1 MNFWRVV
8 LAGLVS
14 IVAFSLLTVFIFATI
29 ASAAKSGPK
38 VPKNSILELTLNKPI
53 SERTTDNP
61 FSGASVLSGKFGSPK
76 QGLDDIVKVIRMATV
91 DKRIKGI
98 YLNVSTVQAGWATTE
113 AIRKELLDFKKS
125 GKFIYAYSEGY
136 SEKAYYLAS
145 VADKVFLY
153 PEGGLEM
160 NGVNVTIAFYKGLTE
175 KLGVEITPIR
185 HGKFKSAVEP
195 FLRKDMSPENKMMTQ
210 EFIGDIWENFLENIS
225 KSRNISKEDLRQI
238 VNTMAIRQ
246 PKDALNKRLVDG
258 LLYEDEVTN
267 ELRKKLG
274 LKEKDKVKKVS
285 FDTYKEVK
293 PSSVGIKQKGKEKMA
308 VVYCVG
314 EISSGEGDEE
324 SIGSVTSAAAIRKA
338 RLDDEVKAVVIRVN
352 SPGGSALASDVIWRE
367 VVLTKKVKP
376 VVVSMGDVAASGGYY
391 ISCAA
396 NKIFA
401 EPNTITGSIGVFGL
415 MPNAQKL
422 LNDKLGINYDG
433 VKIGEFADLGA
444 IYRPLTEKEQAI
456 IQESVDQTY
465 ETFITRVAQGRGITK
480 AEVDSIGQGRVWS
493 GVDALKIKL
502 VDELGGLPEAI
513 KEAEKLGK
521 LTKGKY
527 KIVQYP
533 EKQDFIT
540 KLLNKD
546 KDMSTEIKAQIA
558 KELDLYQ
565 AVQTLK
571 QAQKGVQ
578 ARLLYDFIID

>member
-8 LAGLVS
+8 LASLVS
-14 IVAFSLLTVFIFATI
+14 IVAFLLLVVFIFATI
-29 ASAAKSGPK
+29 ASASKSKPK
-38 VPKNSILELTLNKPI
+38 VNKNSILELTFDKPI
-53 SERTTDNP
+53 SERATDNP
-61 FSGASVLSGKFGSPK
+61 FSGASLLGGKTGSTK
-76 QGLDDIVKVIRMATV
+76 QGLEDIVKVIRMAAV

-98 YLNVSTVQAGWATTE
+98 YLNVSSVQAGWASTE
-113 AIRKELLDFKKS
+113 AIRKELLEFKKS

-136 SEKAYYLAS
+136 TEKAYYLAS

-153 PEGGLEM
+153 PEGGFEL

-175 KLGVEITPIR
+175 KLGIEIVPIR

-210 EFIGDIWENFLENIS
+210 EFIGDIWENFLENTA
-225 KSRNISKEDLRQI
+225 KSRSISKEELRQI
-238 VNTMAIRQ
+238 ANTMAIRK
-246 PKDALNKRLVDG
+246 PKDALNKKLVDG
-258 LLYEDEVTN
+258 LLYEDEVMN

-274 LKEKDKVKKVS
+274 LKEKDKINRVS
-285 FDTYKEVK
+285 FNTYKEVK
-293 PSSVGIKQKGKEKMA
+293 PSSVGLKEKGKDKIA

-324 SIGSVTSAAAIRKA
+324 SIGSVSTAAAIRKA
-338 RLDDEVKAVVIRVN
+338 RLDDEIKAVVLRVN

-367 VVLTKKVKP
+367 VILTKKVKP

-401 EPNTITGSIGVFGL
+401 QPNTITGSIGVFGL

-422 LNDKLGINYDG
+422 FNEKLGINYDG
-433 VKIGEFADLGA
+433 VKIGEFSDLGA
-444 IYRPLTEKEQAI
+444 FYRPLSEKEQTI

-465 ETFITRVAQGRGITK
+465 ETFITRVAEGRGITK

-513 KEAEKLGK
+513 KEAEKLAK

-527 KIVQYP
+527 KIVHYP
-533 EKQDFIT
+533 EKQDFFSKI
-540 KLLNKD
+540 LNKD
-546 KDMSTEIKAQIA
+546 KEISKEIKTEIA
-558 KELDLYQ
+558 KELDIYKVL
-565 AVQTLK
+565 QTVK

-578 ARLLYDFIID
+578 ARLLYDFMID